1 MFDEKVL
8 WKERFSEKIKEI
20 ARYSRYIF
28 NGHIVIVMVFL
39 LGTVAYYYQ
48 EWLKTVSD
56 QFPAAMIMA
65 VVLALLVTY
74 SPINTFLS
82 EADKIFLLPLER
94 QLTSYFRRSLAVS
107 FIIHAYLLFMGL
119 GVFMPLYAKVNDGDF
134 QAYLPFLL
142 AILIMKGLNLL
153 IRWKVQ
159 FFVEKK
165 VHVFDSFVRY
175 AVNVVFLFFLFSS
188 ARITFLIPEAVLLL
202 LLLFFYTKNTKEKG
216 LKWEFLI
223 EQEERRMTS
232 FYRLANL
239 FTDVPKLKDRI
250 KRRKWLD
257 WLFGRLAFA
266 QENTFSHLYM
276 RTFLRA
282 GDYFGLF
289 IRLTLIG
296 ASAIYLISFGPG
308 QVLVVILFMYLT
320 GFQLLPLWNHYQ
332 NKLWISLYPLEGTLK
347 EKAFKLLLSRILYL
361 QAILLSLAVLVKG
374 EFILAL
380 ISVIVGIG
388 FAYFFTHL
396 YSQKK
401 LQPHV

>member
-8 WKERFSEKIKEI
+8 WKERFSGKIKEI

-39 LGTVAYYYQ
+39 IGTAAYYYQ
-48 EWLKTVSD
+48 EWLKTVSE
-56 QFPAAMIMA
+56 QFPVAAIMA
-65 VVLALLVTY
+65 VVLALIVTY

-82 EADKIFLLPLER
+82 EADKVFLLPLES
-94 QLTSYFRRSLAVS
+94 QLTSYFRRSLTVS
-107 FIIHAYLLFMGL
+107 FIIHAYLLFLGL

-134 QAYLPFLL
+134 QAYLPFLF
-142 AILIMKGLNLL
+142 AILIMKVLNLL

-159 FFVEKK
+159 YFVEKK
-165 VHVFDSFVRY
+165 VHLFDSIVRY
-175 AVNVVFLFFLFSS
+175 SVNVVFLYFLFSS
-188 ARITFLIPEAVLLL
+188 ARIIFLIPEAVLLMI
-202 LLLFFYTKNTKEKG
+202 LLFFYTKNTKEKG

-257 WLFGRLAFA
+257 WLFSSLSFS
-266 QENTFSHLYM
+266 QTNTYSHLYM

-282 GDYFGLF
+282 GDYFGLLV
-289 IRLTLIG
+289 RLTIIG
-296 ASAIYLISFGPG
+296 VFAIYLITFGPG

-332 NKLWISLYPLEGTLK
+332 NKLWTNLYPLEGALK
-347 EKAFKLLLSRILYL
+347 EKSFKQLLSRILYL

-374 EFILAL
+374 EYLLAL
-380 ISVIVGIG
+380 ISVAAGIC
-388 FAYFFTHL
+388 FAYFFTHI

-401 LQPHV
+401 LQTK